1 MSTFWTIQ
9 TGEQHSVPMPYGVN
23 FTLSI
28 FVSKHVIHVSY
39 NPWNRDGTYDKLVRD
54 MIEQKGSRLVVSIN
68 DLRNS
73 NPERAKA
80 LLNKSFEEVSAFQRA
95 LKEFVG
101 SIDATFAKETSE
113 FFVG

>member
-1 MSTFWTIQ
+1 MPLPSEMKFTF
-9 TGEQHSVPMPYGVN
+9 
-23 FTLSI
+23 SI
-28 FVSKHVIHVSY
+28 FVSKHVIHVNC
-39 NPWNRDGTYDKLVRD
+39 NPWHRDGTYDKLVRD

-101 SIDATFAKETSE
+101 SIDATFAKETTD
-113 FFVG
+113 FFVGLEGSFGSKHVTPRY

>member
-1 MSTFWTIQ
+1 MQ
-9 TGEQHSVPMPYGVN
+9 
-23 FTLSI
+23 
-28 FVSKHVIHVSY
+28 VSY

-101 SIDATFAKETSE
+101 SIDATFAKETTD
-113 FFVG
+113 FFVGLEGSFGSKHVTPRY